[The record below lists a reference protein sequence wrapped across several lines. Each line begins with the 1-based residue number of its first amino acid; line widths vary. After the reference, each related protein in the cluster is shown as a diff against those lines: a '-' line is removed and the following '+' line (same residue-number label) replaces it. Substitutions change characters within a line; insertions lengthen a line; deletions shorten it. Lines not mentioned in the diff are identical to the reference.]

1 MKARELLKQEHPNM
15 LSSVAWGGCVG
26 CPEQYG
32 YDVPAKCVRGFD
44 GPIGGSC
51 TDCWDQEIPGT
62 EPVEEPAEQPVEE
75 QKDFGPVVFIAGP
88 ITGVDK
94 YWEAFEA
101 AEDRL
106 ILRHHIPLS
115 PATLPVGMTNAQ
127 YERICL
133 AMIDCADAVLFLP
146 GWERSRGATLEHHYC
161 AHVGKPI
168 VYRVE
173 DLGGGRNA

>member
-1 MKARELLKQEHPNM
+1 MKAREKLAQEHPDK
-15 LSSVAWGGCVG
+15 VTPTAYGGCTG
-26 CPEQYG
+26 CPTHYG
-32 YDVPAKCVRGFD
+32 YNVPGMCAKEFGVSI
-44 GPIGGSC
+44 PASC
-51 TDCWDQEIPGT
+51 IACWDQEIPET
-62 EPVEEPAEQPVEE
+62 EPVEEPVGE
-75 QKDFGPVVFIAGP
+75 QKGFGLVVFIAGP

-161 AHVGKPI
+161 AHIDKPI

-173 DLGGGRNA
+173 DLEGGRNA